1 MHYPTI
7 FFMLMSILYE
17 KNIRFSLQYSKKAY
31 IAPEISKEK
40 ENGNRIL
47 ITLRISK

>member
-7 FFMLMSILYE
+7 FYAHEHIVR